1 MNRSNRKRRG
11 RICGLLRE
19 DVNDLLLVKEGDFL
33 IRKSEETSG
42 QDRIYVLFVVAGGHK
57 HHLFFRSE
65 RGRVVVDFKHEG
77 GFRTIR
83 RFIETHVT
91 KGDTVVDQG
100 KVILLKGVGRQK
112 LELAHSTIT
121 QGAELGKG
129 AFGVVKRGVFRDPTI
144 GQPVQVA
151 IKEVSQT
158 STKAQTK
165 EFMNEARIMRHLEH
179 KNVIRFCTFFWC
191 FCGGTQLVMFGWR
204 LINFPPFPRTN
215 KSICLVESHR
225 MVPFL

>member
-11 RICGLLRE
+11 RICE

-179 KNVIRFCTFFWC
+179 KNVIRFCTFF
-191 FCGGTQLVMFGWR
+191 LVFLWWDSIGCVRMAFDQ
-204 LINFPPFPRTN
+204 FPSLPP
-215 KSICLVESHR
+215 HQ
-225 MVPFL
+225 

>member
-1 MNRSNRKRRG
+1 M
-11 RICGLLRE
+11 
-19 DVNDLLLVKEGDFL
+19 
-33 IRKSEETSG
+33 
-42 QDRIYVLFVVAGGHK
+42 LFVVAGGHK

-91 KGDTVVDQG
+91 KGDTVVDVSLLGKRGDKALLINPEFPFQQG

-158 STKAQTK
+158 STKAQVKWTGQQIG
-165 EFMNEARIMRHLEH
+165 FSA
-179 KNVIRFCTFFWC
+179 F
-191 FCGGTQLVMFGWR
+191 
-204 LINFPPFPRTN
+204 
-215 KSICLVESHR
+215 
-225 MVPFL
+225 